1 MSSRIFLQTLHNKL
15 KGGNLRSIYLNGLPG
30 RLVGRL
36 DVKQLDHVSEG
47 LAHSFLSALLSA
59 PSFEFRVSFD
69 EIDLNHVPQDVQKKL
84 GVISKRLNAICIDNE
99 DYFKE
104 HGTKTLGFGYPL
116 LIRRSTKDPE
126 KVIKAPL
133 FIWPMELAKS
143 KNKVNEWILLRNKV
157 MQENGRVVE
166 AGVHPIGM
174 NQVLSSFIK
183 SEDDV
188 ALPGLP
194 SEMLEDSL
202 LDQDEL
208 IAACARILEALNSG
222 SKEEHER
229 ALRINFSGLVTPMP
243 EQSQV
248 DSLANQKAY
257 IHFSGVFGLFRSQN
271 ESIITDISKLLERFD
286 DFQFDALEVGNLSNS
301 PFSAVDTDPSQQA
314 IIGALTTEANQ
325 VIQGP
330 PGTGKSQSLTALI
343 TNALANNLKCLV
355 VCEKK
360 TALDIIKQNL
370 ERKSSKIAALVGV
383 VDDVNDD
390 REAIVDSVR
399 ERQDKLFSG
408 VSSQQAAK
416 KYENATKIMADAAS
430 TINGQHR
437 SLAQGLYR
445 GETWT
450 NLVGRF
456 LALRRSFGQVPLRTA
471 LDKKGFTFQKQ
482 ENELFEIMTMLDRA
496 NSLFDHSKDYH
507 GVFDSLDPALFGGM
521 GVSEAKLQFMDF
533 SKSLQEQL
541 PGIEA
546 EATRGMAAAQ
556 DWIQNGFSEL
566 APVVQTEVKPYL
578 PCMEGQI
585 HQKSPL
591 PATFALEDFIAESI
605 SKLKAHQTSTQQFV
619 QSYSAQLAAHYKA
632 YDQDLTGAIDH
643 YLAFIEENENEYGQA
658 FFKNGPGA
666 KFKTQVLSLVSQ
678 KYRRLKANRIEVKT
692 GLEQIRIVQQ
702 TKKYLE
708 HTYNDQEEL
717 SDLQPYCDNIRE
729 LREKLNSWRAKY
741 PTAIDAYL
749 QDINDKH
756 THPDLPEVKTRLKI
770 LLNDFADAVK
780 LVSKRCGLAGLD
792 NAASVQAV
800 YEAVKAGCEQLS
812 IHGRALDSFR
822 QQFETRL
829 ANHRKIGA
837 DLSAL
842 IVKNGGGTIAPL
854 LFTPPNH
861 LTDIVKGGENAR
873 ARLQAMDAQ
882 LEGFRAYHEWR
893 TFLQVLAASRQ
904 QLVTVI
910 SMHQPD
916 RWSEAFECWY
926 IFTLLVLFEP
936 VNLPKND
943 VELKQFRKQKEDFNE
958 AQMGSI
964 VANWTDRQRN
974 AVFELRD
981 KGISINSLF
990 NKRGSKGNRRHS
1002 LRTIVGQEF
1011 ELFTAFFPVLLVNP
1025 SVCSSIFP
1033 LEEGL
1038 FDVVIFDEASQ
1049 LRLEETFAA
1058 LLRGKAKIVSGDKHQ
1073 MAPSA
1078 YFKSEGAVLDPV
1090 EQEEGDDPEEPE
1102 ADERLLLIAHRNLA
1116 DSESLLAYAE
1126 DKGFKQQYLDVHYR
1140 SQHPYLIDFSNHA
1153 FYGRR
1158 LIPIPA
1164 QSDYKPI
1171 EYIQVNGIFESKNHI
1186 NRAEVMEVIRLL
1198 EHVIASFADG
1208 SYPSVGVATFNLY
1221 QRNLILDEIAKRR
1234 QESPEFEAK
1243 MGQLGSSFFVKN
1255 LENIQGDERDIIILS
1270 TTFGER
1276 ENGTFTQQFG
1286 PIIQGKGHRM
1296 LNVIVTRAK
1305 HKIYVCTSIPQSHI
1319 GQYTELLR
1327 RLRNRGRAALFAYLM
1342 YAKAVSDGN
1351 DELRKGILAEL
1362 SQHCSEKHYEVTD
1375 LGAGSESPFEE
1386 EVYSVL
1392 KQHIGERRVVQQ
1404 YKLGGFRIDMVIC
1417 SKITDKPCIAIECD
1431 GAKYHSSPEAYA
1443 WDLFRQD
1450 QLEKYGLVFHRI
1462 WSTKWWDASD
1472 KETNELLNFI
1482 SAHNAR
1488 EEAARVRYL

>member
-1 MSSRIFLQTLHNKL
+1 M
-15 KGGNLRSIYLNGLPG
+15 
-30 RLVGRL
+30 
-36 DVKQLDHVSEG
+36 
-47 LAHSFLSALLSA
+47 
-59 PSFEFRVSFD
+59 
-69 EIDLNHVPQDVQKKL
+69 
-84 GVISKRLNAICIDNE
+84 
-99 DYFKE
+99 
-104 HGTKTLGFGYPL
+104 
-116 LIRRSTKDPE
+116 
-126 KVIKAPL
+126 
-133 FIWPMELAKS
+133 
-143 KNKVNEWILLRNKV
+143 
-157 MQENGRVVE
+157 
-166 AGVHPIGM
+166 
-174 NQVLSSFIK
+174 
-183 SEDDV
+183 
-188 ALPGLP
+188 
-194 SEMLEDSL
+194 
-202 LDQDEL
+202 
-208 IAACARILEALNSG
+208 
-222 SKEEHER
+222 
-229 ALRINFSGLVTPMP
+229 
-243 EQSQV
+243 
-248 DSLANQKAY
+248 
-257 IHFSGVFGLFRSQN
+257 
-271 ESIITDISKLLERFD
+271 
-286 DFQFDALEVGNLSNS
+286 
-301 PFSAVDTDPSQQA
+301 
-314 IIGALTTEANQ
+314 
-325 VIQGP
+325 IQGP

-370 ERKSSKIAALVGV
+370 ERKSSQLAALVGV
-383 VDDVNDD
+383 IDQVNED

-408 VSSQQAAK
+408 ISSQQAEK
-416 KYENATKIMADAAS
+416 KYENATKVMADVAS

-437 SLAQGLYR
+437 SLAQSLYR

-456 LALRRSFGQVPLRTA
+456 LALRRSFSQVPLRTA
-471 LDKKGFTFQKQ
+471 LDKKGFTFQKE
-482 ENELFEIMTMLDRA
+482 ENELFDIITMLDRA
-496 NSLFDHSKDYH
+496 NTLFDHSKDYH
-507 GVFDSLDPALFGGM
+507 CVFDALDPALFGGM
-521 GVSEAKLQFMDF
+521 GVSEAKLQFMDYYRA
-533 SKSLQEQL
+533 LQEHL
-541 PGIEA
+541 PGIEEDALRAMA
-546 EATRGMAAAQ
+546 EAQ
-556 DWIQNGFSEL
+556 EWIGGGFGQLSR
-566 APVVQTEVKPYL
+566 VVQSEVKPYL

-585 HQKSPL
+585 LEKSPL
-591 PATFALEDFIAESI
+591 PTTLALEDFIAESVN
-605 SKLKAHQTSTQQFV
+605 KLKAHQGATQQFV
-619 QSYSAQLAAHYKA
+619 QSYAAQLEGHYKS
-632 YDQDLTGAIDH
+632 YDQALTGAIEG
-643 YLAFIEENENEYGQA
+643 YLGFVEENENEYGPA

-666 KFKTQVLSLVSQ
+666 RFKTQVLSLVSQ
-678 KYRRLKANRIEVKT
+678 KYQRLKANRIAVKT
-692 GLEQIRIVQQ
+692 GLEQVRAVQQ
-702 TKKYLE
+702 TKNYLE
-708 HTYNDQEEL
+708 HTYNDHEEL
-717 SDLQPYCDNIRE
+717 RELKPYCDNIRE
-729 LREKLNSWRAKY
+729 LQEKLDNWRAKY
-741 PTAIDAYL
+741 PTAIESYL
-749 QDINDKH
+749 EDINDKH
-756 THPDLPEVKTRLKI
+756 IHPDLPEVKARLRI

-780 LVSKRCGLAGLD
+780 LVSKRCGLDGLD
-792 NAASVQAV
+792 SASSVKAV
-800 YEAVKAGCEQLS
+800 YEAIKAGCEELS
-812 IHGRALDSFR
+812 SHLRALDGFR
-822 QQFETRL
+822 RQFETRL
-829 ANHRKIGA
+829 ADNRKIAA
-837 DLSAL
+837 DLSDL
-842 IVKNGGGTIAPL
+842 IESKGGRNIVPS
-854 LFTPPNH
+854 LFIPPAH
-861 LTDIVKGGENAR
+861 LVDIVKGGENAR
-873 ARLQAMDAQ
+873 ARLQAMDER

-893 TFLQVLAASRQ
+893 TFIQALPPSRQ
-904 QLVTVI
+904 KLVASVST
-910 SMHQPD
+910 HQTD
-916 RWSEAFECWY
+916 RWSDAFECWY
-926 IFTLLVLFEP
+926 IFTLLILFEP
-936 VNLPKND
+936 ANLPKND
-943 VELKQFRKQKEDFNE
+943 AELKQFRKQKADFNE

-964 VANWTDRQRN
+964 VANWAERQRN
-974 AVFELRD
+974 AVFDLRE

-1011 ELFTAFFPVLLVNP
+1011 KLFTSYFPVLLVNP

-1078 YFKSEGAVLDPV
+1078 YFKSEGAVLDPI
-1090 EQEEGDDPEEPE
+1090 EDEEGDEDPEETE
-1102 ADERLLLIAHRNLA
+1102 ADERLISIAHRNLA

-1186 NRAEVMEVIRLL
+1186 NRAEVAEVIRLL
-1198 EHVIASFADG
+1198 ERVITPFADG

-1234 QESPEFEAK
+1234 QESSDFETK
-1243 MGQLGSSFFVKN
+1243 MNQFGPSFFVKN

-1270 TTFGER
+1270 TTFGEK

-1319 GQYTELLR
+1319 GQYAELLR

-1351 DELRKGILAEL
+1351 DELRQGILAEL

-1392 KQHIGERRVVQQ
+1392 TQHIGEGRVVQQ

-1462 WSTKWWDASD
+1462 WSTKWWDAAD

-1482 SAHNAR
+1482 SAHDAR
-1488 EEAARVRYL
+1488 EESARVRYV